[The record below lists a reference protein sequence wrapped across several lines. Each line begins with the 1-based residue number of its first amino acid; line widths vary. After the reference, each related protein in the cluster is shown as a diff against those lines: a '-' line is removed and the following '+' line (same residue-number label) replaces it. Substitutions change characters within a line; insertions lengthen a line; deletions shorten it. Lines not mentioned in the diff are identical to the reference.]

1 MLNLIGEQRD
11 TSVKYFFLSEGWVVG
26 RVWGVGGLW
35 DELAWRRNPE
45 IHQMNLCIMEQGET
59 LWLHR
64 VEDAVVM
71 VEVKP
76 SQSANSRSIG
86 QVVLKRLISAEQVLE
101 LLCQSDA
108 LLPQTA
114 IANQVLT

>member
-1 MLNLIGEQRD
+1 
-11 TSVKYFFLSEGWVVG
+11 VKYFFLSEGWIVG

-45 IHQMNLCIMEQGET
+45 INQMNLCIVQQGET
-59 LWLHR
+59 LWLHQ

-76 SQSANSRSIG
+76 GQTANSRAIG

-101 LLCQSDA
+101 MLCQSGA
-108 LLPQTA
+108 LNPQTQA
-114 IANQVLT
+114 VAKQVLT